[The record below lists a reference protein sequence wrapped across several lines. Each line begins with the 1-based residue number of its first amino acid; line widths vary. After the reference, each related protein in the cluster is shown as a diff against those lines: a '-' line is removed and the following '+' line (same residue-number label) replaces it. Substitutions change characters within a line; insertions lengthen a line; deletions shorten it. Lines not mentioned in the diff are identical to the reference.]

1 MYSPSEVVRLLQST
15 LATRA
20 ETHGVPAAAV
30 AVVID
35 GEIVEHAVGLL
46 STATKVEATTDSVF
60 QIGSITKVW
69 TATLVMQLVDEGLVE
84 LDAPIRQYLPEF
96 ALADD
101 TAASTITVR
110 QLLSHRS
117 GIEGD
122 IFTDTGRGDDAVSS
136 YLALLADAAQ
146 IFPPGSF
153 FSYSNAGYVVLGRLI
168 EVLRETTW
176 EQALEH
182 IATPLGLQTVSPSPY
197 EAILHRVAVGHVGPD
212 AEGVQQP
219 APFWAMA
226 RSNEPAGSMLAM
238 SARDLAAF
246 AQAHLRIAAGES
258 AVTSSEGD
266 AGGDA
271 DEPAFLSR
279 DSALAMRSTEV
290 HLPRLTGMGAAWGL
304 GWEIDREGEGMLF
317 GHDGNTVGQ
326 SSFLRLAPEAGA
338 AVVLLTNGGDGAGLF
353 HDIADELLREM
364 AGIALPTMPV
374 PPAASDAS
382 DSSEALADAAD
393 VAGVAGFLGVYANS
407 TVEMEV
413 SQDDTGRLWLE
424 QRPTPEL
431 LALGAE
437 PSTDEV
443 VRFED
448 GSLIL
453 RERKDGMHLVLAFL
467 DPDPEG
473 LASYIHFGR
482 AVPRSR

>member
-1 MYSPSEVVRLLQST
+1 MLQST
-15 LATRA
+15 LGTRA
-20 ETHGVPAAAV
+20 EAHGVPAAAV

-46 STATKVEATTDSVF
+46 STATKIEATTDSVF

-96 ALADD
+96 ALADEA
-101 TAASTITVR
+101 AASTITVR

-136 YLALLADAAQ
+136 YLTLLGDAAQ

-176 EQALEH
+176 EQALIEH

-246 AQAHLRIAAGES
+246 ARAHLQIAAGETV
-258 AVTSSEGD
+258 ATNSEGD
-266 AGGDA
+266 D
-271 DEPAFLSR
+271 PSLLSR

-317 GHDGNTVGQ
+317 GHDGNTIGQ
-326 SSFLRLAPEAGA
+326 SSFLRLAPEAGV

-364 AGIALPTMPV
+364 AGITLPTPPA
-374 PPAASDAS
+374 PPAASEA
-382 DSSEALADAAD
+382 SSEAPAGAAAAAD
-393 VAGVAGFLGVYANS
+393 VAGFLGVYANS
-407 TVEMEV
+407 TVEMVV

-437 PSTDEV
+437 PSTDEL
-443 VRFED
+443 VRFDE

-467 DPDPEG
+467 DPAADG
-473 LASYIHFGR
+473 RASYIHFGR
-482 AVPRSR
+482 AVPRTR